1 VCTSIVLL
9 FFYVFG
15 INQLTK
21 GSYLIGNYEKKI
33 NILLVESRDL
43 QMNFAESSFLGG
55 IQDRVKE
62 LSFQK
67 TTEVKYIQVSDN
79 YLALKA
85 K

>member
-1 VCTSIVLL
+1 
-9 FFYVFG
+9 
-15 INQLTK
+15 
-21 GSYLIGNYEKKI
+21 
-33 NILLVESRDL
+33 
-43 QMNFAESSFLGG
+43 MNFAESSFLGG